1 MSTEFPHLIPVEI
14 IYIGRQEDSA
24 LVFLKGEV
32 PKIIPII
39 VGLMEGQ
46 TLLAMIQKIR
56 LGRPTVYELTGNL
69 IGKMNSI
76 VHQLVIH
83 TLREDTYHGYL
94 LIETPNKPIML
105 DCRPSDG
112 MILAKYFDAPIYVTP
127 ELMEEAGQDIPP
139 G

>member
-83 TLREDTYHGYL
+83 TLRENAYYGYL
-94 LIETPNKPIML
+94 LIKTPNKPIML